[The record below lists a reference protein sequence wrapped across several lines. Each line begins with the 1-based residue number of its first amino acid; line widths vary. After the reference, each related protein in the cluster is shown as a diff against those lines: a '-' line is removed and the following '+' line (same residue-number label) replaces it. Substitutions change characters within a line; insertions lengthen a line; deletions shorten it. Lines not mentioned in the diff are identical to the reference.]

1 MLTMQAFLAQQFSFL
16 QVFLTEDGLPL
27 AIVMEYVEGTT
38 LLDHVNSYG
47 KLEEDEA
54 R

>member
-1 MLTMQAFLAQQFSFL
+1 MLPDFSKQGCSRFP
-16 QVFLTEDGLPL
+16 QVFLTEDGLHL